1 MDRFDKFTDRA
12 RKVLTLAQDEAQR
25 FNHNYIGTEH
35 LLLGLVRE
43 GEGVAARVLEN
54 MNVELAKVRTA
65 VEFIIGRGDR
75 PVVGEVGLTP
85 RAKRVIELAIDEAR
99 RLGHNYIGTE
109 HLLLG
114 LVREG
119 EGIAAGVLESLG
131 VNLDKVRHEVIRVL
145 SQSSSAGP
153 AQETKRASKTPTVDQ
168 LGINLTELARA
179 GKLDPV
185 IGREKEIERVIQILS
200 RRQKNN
206 PALIGEPGVGK
217 TAIAEGLAHRIVAG
231 DVPETLLNKR
241 VLTLDIGSLV
251 AGTKYRGEFEE
262 RLKKIIEE
270 LRNTNDA
277 VLFIDELHTLVGA
290 GAAEGAIDAAN
301 ILKPPLARGE
311 FEERLKK
318 IIEELRNTNDAVL
331 FIDELHTLVGAGA
344 AEGAIDAANIL
355 KPPLA
360 RGELQCIGATTL
372 DEYRKYIER
381 DAALERRFQ
390 PVMVEEPTLEQTIDI
405 LMGIRER
412 YEQHHKVAITDEA
425 VKAAADL
432 SIRYITDRHLPD
444 KAIDL
449 IDEAA
454 SRVRLRYASAPP
466 ALRDAQKDLDRVTKE
481 KDAAINNQEY
491 EDAARLRE
499 AEGISRETVE
509 KLRSEWQ
516 AQVSSDQPTVNEE
529 EIAQVVAMWTGIPVT
544 RIAAEES
551 ERLLK
556 MEEVLHGRIIG
567 QQEAIETVS
576 KAVRRARAGLKD
588 PKRPIGSFIFLGPT
602 GVGKTELAKAL
613 AEFMFGSEDA
623 LIKIDMSEFME
634 RHNVSRLVG
643 APPGYVGFDE
653 GGQLT
658 EAVRRKNYC
667 VVLLDEV
674 EKAHPEVF
682 NILLQI
688 LEDGHLSDAKGRRV
702 DFRNSIIIMTSNL
715 GAKQLQSN
723 ATLGFRAMG
732 DTDEARAETSYEIMK
747 EKVAAEL
754 KQNFRPEFLN
764 RIDATVVFRSLTVEE
779 ITQIVDLMLNRV
791 RDQLRAQQMNLEVTQ
806 AAKEHVIKL
815 GYDVAYGARPLRRV
829 IQNMIEDV
837 LAEHLLLG
845 KYEPGTTIV
854 VDKDPEAGLEIHAE
868 HIPESLTPVEAG

>member
-1 MDRFDKFTDRA
+1 MLGLATGGHPRYSRWKGTVDSMVDRFDKFTDRA

-54 MNVELAKVRTA
+54 MNVELPKVRTA

-145 SQSSSAGP
+145 SQSSSVGP
-153 AQETKRASKTPTVDQ
+153 ATETKRATKTPTLDQ
-168 LGINLTELARA
+168 LGVNLTEAARA

-200 RRQKNN
+200 RRTKNN

-217 TAIAEGLAHRIVAG
+217 TAIAEGLAHRIVSG
-231 DVPETLLNKR
+231 DIPETLANKR

-270 LRNTNDA
+270 LRNTND
-277 VLFIDELHTLVGA
+277 V
-290 GAAEGAIDAAN
+290 
-301 ILKPPLARGE
+301 
-311 FEERLKK
+311 
-318 IIEELRNTNDAVL
+318 VL

-390 PVMVEEPTLEQTIDI
+390 PVMVDEPTLEQTVAI
-405 LMGIRER
+405 LFGVRER
-412 YEQHHKVAITDEA
+412 YESHHKVRITDGA

-454 SRVRLRYASAPP
+454 SRVRLRHSSSPP
-466 ALRDAQKDLDRVTKE
+466 ELKDAGKKLEQVTKE
-481 KDAAINNQEY
+481 KDEAINRQDY
-491 EDAARLRE
+491 EVAASLRDAEAVAREELDRRR
-499 AEGISRETVE
+499 AEWR
-509 KLRSEWQ
+509 
-516 AQVSSDQPTVNEE
+516 AQQDAEIPDVGEE
-529 EIAQVVAMWTGIPVT
+529 EIAEVVAMWTGIPVT
-544 RIAAEES
+544 RIAQEES
-551 ERLLK
+551 ERLLH
-556 MEEVLHGRIIG
+556 MEEALHARVIG
-567 QQEAIETVS
+567 QQEAIQTIS

-602 GVGKTELAKAL
+602 GVGKTELAKSL
-613 AEFMFGSEDA
+613 AEFMFGSEDS

-643 APPGYVGFDE
+643 APPGYVGFEE

-658 EAVRRKNYC
+658 EAVRRKSYA
-667 VVLLDEV
+667 VVLLDEI

-688 LEDGHLSDAKGRRV
+688 LEDGQLTDAKGRRV
-702 DFRNSIIIMTSNL
+702 DFRNTVIIMTSNV
-715 GAKQLQSN
+715 GATSLLKDTS
-723 ATLGFRAMG
+723 LGFQPVRVTDSERA
-732 DTDEARAETSYEIMK
+732 DQQYERMK
-747 EKVAAEL
+747 GKVLDQL
-754 KQNFRPEFLN
+754 KNQFRPEFLN
-764 RIDATVVFRSLTVEE
+764 RVDSVVVFRSLTVDE
-779 ITQIVDLMLNRV
+779 IREIVDLLLKRV
-791 RDQLRAQQMNLEVTQ
+791 RDQLRTQEMTLEVTQ
-806 AAKEHVIKL
+806 SAKDHLIKL
-815 GYDVAYGARPLRRV
+815 GYDADYGARPLRRV
-829 IQNMIEDV
+829 IQNMIEDP
-837 LAEHLLLG
+837 LAEALLVG
-845 KYEPGTTIV
+845 RFAAGQTVV
-854 VDKDPEAGLEIHAE
+854 VDKSEEAGLSIEALAE
-868 HIPESLTPVEAG
+868 KTPAAAAT